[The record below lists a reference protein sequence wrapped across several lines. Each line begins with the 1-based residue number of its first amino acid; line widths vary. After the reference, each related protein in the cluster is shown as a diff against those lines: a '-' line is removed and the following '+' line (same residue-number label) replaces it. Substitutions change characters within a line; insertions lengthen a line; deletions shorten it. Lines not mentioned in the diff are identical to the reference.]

1 MDTHAPID
9 RQEGRVTDFVGHEA
23 LDEHGLHI
31 GTVTDVVDSPEDGHA
46 EFLVVDPG
54 LLRPAHYV
62 PVAGSYHT
70 NEGQVVVPWDKHWVK
85 TAPRATGKHVPNAH
99 DRQELL
105 RHYTVS

>member
-1 MDTHAPID
+1 MHTREPLD
-9 RQEGRVTDFVGHEA
+9 RHEGLLTDFVGHEV

-31 GTVTDVVDSPEDGHA
+31 GTVTDLVDSPQDGHA

-70 NEGQVVVPWDKHWVK
+70 SDGRVVVPWDKHWVK
-85 TAPRATGKHVPNAH
+85 TAPRATGDHVPTQR
-99 DRQELL
+99 DQQELL
-105 RHYTVS
+105 RHYTAS